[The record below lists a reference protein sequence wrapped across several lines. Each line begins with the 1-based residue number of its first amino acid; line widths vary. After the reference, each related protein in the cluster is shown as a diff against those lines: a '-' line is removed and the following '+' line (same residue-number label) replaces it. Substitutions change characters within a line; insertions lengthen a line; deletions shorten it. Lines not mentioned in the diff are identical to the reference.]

1 MIRIKDVKLDK
12 EQRRLCN
19 VLIEQVIGDDDI
31 LESVIYE
38 YVYLKTK
45 EVK

>member
-12 EQRRLCN
+12 EQTRLSDI
-19 VLIEQVIGDDDI
+19 LIEQVNGDDDI

-45 EVK
+45 EVE

>member
-12 EQRRLCN
+12 EQTRLFDI
-19 VLIEQVIGDDDI
+19 LIEQVNGDDDI

-45 EVK
+45 EVE